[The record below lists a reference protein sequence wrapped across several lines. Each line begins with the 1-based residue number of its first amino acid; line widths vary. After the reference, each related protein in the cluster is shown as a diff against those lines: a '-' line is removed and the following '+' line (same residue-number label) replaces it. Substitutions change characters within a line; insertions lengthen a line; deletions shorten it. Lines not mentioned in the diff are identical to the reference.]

1 MRRNLQKTLALL
13 LSAAMLAAVSPAA
26 LAADA
31 DEPAATAAA
40 EPAPE
45 ITPRPEAFPKPEKTS
60 APKETPAAEDVPETE
75 EASGPEKMP
84 EPEVTPE
91 PTEAPEAAE
100 FPEPTEAPEP
110 TETPEPTEAPEPT
123 ETPEPAES
131 PEPTETLEPTESPE
145 PTATPEPELEAL
157 ETRETAVEPSEYF
170 PVLTEGLPFPQALDA
185 LLDGL
190 VQTLVLT
197 EAEQSAEKEIEEI
210 TLAYGNGTLTDN
222 MDALPFIAAAFAAKT
237 GKTADEL
244 TEADLTAKELS
255 VLRTVFGAMSAVS
268 CTLMETDMTDGTLND
283 ETGEPNV
290 IKTKYALSFKILLS
304 RSASALLVTAEEQE
318 RYQALCTGD
327 EWDKLLSLWRGYG
340 WVESGA
346 GERVYTLRE
355 DVIRLALAQQGR
367 IEYLWGGKYNNLG
380 RSPFW
385 GFPQQ
390 NENGEIFTDGLDCSG
405 FVTWVLLNAAG
416 TVEALPTIG
425 EGTSVQRLACEAIT
439 REELRPGDLVFGGE
453 GTAETDHV
461 GIVTGFADDGRVLM
475 CHCMRGGVTLSYA
488 EDFGMDNYYRPA
500 AYYAA
505 YETPETLPEISV
517 TEYAGSED
525 GAVYLV
531 KVAAEP
537 GTRCRWTLDGAEM
550 LYSETY
556 GAWCALTTANDA
568 AARVSRVRCSG
579 GSDTVCYDGDVNGS
593 GVTEINDAQRIY
605 SISCGQQRFETKN
618 AEAWLKA
625 DLNGDGRITAEDA
638 SEILR
643 LI

>member
-327 EWDKLLSLWRGYG
+327 EWDKLLSLWRGGEGIYAPRG
-340 WVESGA
+340 CGPSRARAA
-346 GERVYTLRE
+346 GK
-355 DVIRLALAQQGR
+355 DR
-367 IEYLWGGKYNNLG
+367 ISLG
-380 RSPFW
+380 R
-385 GFPQQ
+385 Q
-390 NENGEIFTDGLDCSG
+390 
-405 FVTWVLLNAAG
+405 V
-416 TVEALPTIG
+416 
-425 EGTSVQRLACEAIT
+425 
-439 REELRPGDLVFGGE
+439 
-453 GTAETDHV
+453 
-461 GIVTGFADDGRVLM
+461 
-475 CHCMRGGVTLSYA
+475 
-488 EDFGMDNYYRPA
+488 
-500 AYYAA
+500 
-505 YETPETLPEISV
+505 
-517 TEYAGSED
+517 
-525 GAVYLV
+525 
-531 KVAAEP
+531 
-537 GTRCRWTLDGAEM
+537 
-550 LYSETY
+550 
-556 GAWCALTTANDA
+556 
-568 AARVSRVRCSG
+568 
-579 GSDTVCYDGDVNGS
+579 
-593 GVTEINDAQRIY
+593 
-605 SISCGQQRFETKN
+605 
-618 AEAWLKA
+618 
-625 DLNGDGRITAEDA
+625 
-638 SEILR
+638 
-643 LI
+643 

>member
-60 APKETPAAEDVPETE
+60 APKETPAAEDVPETG

-100 FPEPTEAPEP
+100 
-110 TETPEPTEAPEPT
+110 
-123 ETPEPAES
+123 TPEPAES
-131 PEPTETLEPTESPE
+131 PEPAETPEPADTPEPAESPEPAATPEPTESPE
-145 PTATPEPELEAL
+145 PTETPEPELEAL

-210 TLAYGNGTLTDN
+210 SLAYGNGTLTDN

-355 DVIRLALAQQGR
+355 DVVRLALAQQGR

-425 EGTSVQRLACEAIT
+425 EGTSAQRLACEAIT

>member
-1 MRRNLQKTLALL
+1 MWNCNL
-13 LSAAMLAAVSPAA
+13 
-26 LAADA
+26 
-31 DEPAATAAA
+31 
-40 EPAPE
+40 
-45 ITPRPEAFPKPEKTS
+45 
-60 APKETPAAEDVPETE
+60 
-75 EASGPEKMP
+75 
-84 EPEVTPE
+84 
-91 PTEAPEAAE
+91 
-100 FPEPTEAPEP
+100 
-110 TETPEPTEAPEPT
+110 
-123 ETPEPAES
+123 
-131 PEPTETLEPTESPE
+131 

-355 DVIRLALAQQGR
+355 DVVRLALAQQGR
-367 IEYLWGGKYNNLG
+367 IEYLWGGKYNDLG

-405 FVTWVLLNAAG
+405 FVTWVLL
-416 TVEALPTIG
+416 
-425 EGTSVQRLACEAIT
+425 
-439 REELRPGDLVFGGE
+439 
-453 GTAETDHV
+453 
-461 GIVTGFADDGRVLM
+461 
-475 CHCMRGGVTLSYA
+475 
-488 EDFGMDNYYRPA
+488 
-500 AYYAA
+500 
-505 YETPETLPEISV
+505 
-517 TEYAGSED
+517 
-525 GAVYLV
+525 
-531 KVAAEP
+531 EP
-537 GTRCRWTLDGAEM
+537 GAF
-550 LYSETY
+550 
-556 GAWCALTTANDA
+556 
-568 AARVSRVRCSG
+568 
-579 GSDTVCYDGDVNGS
+579 
-593 GVTEINDAQRIY
+593 GV
-605 SISCGQQRFETKN
+605 
-618 AEAWLKA
+618 
-625 DLNGDGRITAEDA
+625 
-638 SEILR
+638 
-643 LI
+643 

>member
-110 TETPEPTEAPEPT
+110 TETPEPAETPEPT
-123 ETPEPAES
+123 E
-131 PEPTETLEPTESPE
+131 
-145 PTATPEPELEAL
+145 TPEPELEAL

-268 CTLMETDMTDGTLND
+268 CTLMETDMTDGTLSD

-355 DVIRLALAQQGR
+355 DVVRLALAQQGR

-425 EGTSVQRLACEAIT
+425 EGTSAQRLACETIT

-461 GIVTGFADDGRVLM
+461 GIMTGFADDGRVLM
-475 CHCMRGGVTLSYA
+475 CHCMRGGVTVSYA
-488 EDFGMDNYYRPA
+488 EDFGMDNYCRPA

>member
-1 MRRNLQKTLALL
+1 MARKVGYKVNC
-13 LSAAMLAAVSPAA
+13 
-26 LAADA
+26 
-31 DEPAATAAA
+31 
-40 EPAPE
+40 
-45 ITPRPEAFPKPEKTS
+45 
-60 APKETPAAEDVPETE
+60 
-75 EASGPEKMP
+75 
-84 EPEVTPE
+84 
-91 PTEAPEAAE
+91 
-100 FPEPTEAPEP
+100 
-110 TETPEPTEAPEPT
+110 
-123 ETPEPAES
+123 
-131 PEPTETLEPTESPE
+131 
-145 PTATPEPELEAL
+145 
-157 ETRETAVEPSEYF
+157 
-170 PVLTEGLPFPQALDA
+170 VL
-185 LLDGL
+185 
-190 VQTLVLT
+190 V
-197 EAEQSAEKEIEEI
+197 
-210 TLAYGNGTLTDN
+210 
-222 MDALPFIAAAFAAKT
+222 
-237 GKTADEL
+237 
-244 TEADLTAKELS
+244 
-255 VLRTVFGAMSAVS
+255 
-268 CTLMETDMTDGTLND
+268 
-283 ETGEPNV
+283 
-290 IKTKYALSFKILLS
+290 
-304 RSASALLVTAEEQE
+304 
-318 RYQALCTGD
+318 
-327 EWDKLLSLWRGYG
+327 
-340 WVESGA
+340 
-346 GERVYTLRE
+346 
-355 DVIRLALAQQGR
+355 
-367 IEYLWGGKYNNLG
+367 
-380 RSPFW
+380 
-385 GFPQQ
+385 
-390 NENGEIFTDGLDCSG
+390 
-405 FVTWVLLNAAG
+405 
-416 TVEALPTIG
+416 
-425 EGTSVQRLACEAIT
+425 
-439 REELRPGDLVFGGE
+439 GGE

-556 GAWCALTTANDA
+556 GAWCVLTTANDA

>member
-1 MRRNLQKTLALL
+1 M
-13 LSAAMLAAVSPAA
+13 
-26 LAADA
+26 
-31 DEPAATAAA
+31 
-40 EPAPE
+40 
-45 ITPRPEAFPKPEKTS
+45 
-60 APKETPAAEDVPETE
+60 
-75 EASGPEKMP
+75 
-84 EPEVTPE
+84 
-91 PTEAPEAAE
+91 
-100 FPEPTEAPEP
+100 
-110 TETPEPTEAPEPT
+110 
-123 ETPEPAES
+123 
-131 PEPTETLEPTESPE
+131 
-145 PTATPEPELEAL
+145 
-157 ETRETAVEPSEYF
+157 EPSEYF

-355 DVIRLALAQQGR
+355 DVVRLALAQQGR
-367 IEYLWGGKYNNLG
+367 IEYLWGGKYNDLG

-425 EGTSVQRLACEAIT
+425 EGTSAQRLACEAIT

-475 CHCMRGGVTLSYA
+475 CHCMRGGVTVSYA

-550 LYSETY
+550 LCSETY